1 MLSLYVH
8 PLTFDNKKNEIL
20 QSTYNIEWK
29 KQVAT
34 VSIKK
39 GLSPI
44 EFLNEKINYKIIGYQ
59 VDKKEN
65 SPSVVAYFDY
75 IEENN
80 KKKQIFLVHI
90 NRNKVITD
98 LYYNSHIPAKEH
110 IQIANSNINNT
121 SNIVKQTKDY
131 LRIMGEVVAFCMDI
145 NTYYLEDININ
156 EYISIVQYD
165 ENDDGDNDECDS
177 ILDDTYDDGENSSN
191 NSTENTDEDT
201 DVDTD
206 VDDDVEDDV
215 DDDKDDGENDPEDD
229 EDMDDGEDAD
239 DMDEENDG
247 DEPIENTDNEEIDM
261 DDEDDEDDEVE
272 EDDDVEVDGED
283 MDGFEDGDV
292 EDFVDENP
300 TIDQKN
306 KKKSTSSKNIKLNNI
321 DFSIIFN
328 ILKEEDKNNLTP
340 ENELYSKRQQSLQIL
355 KTLPLPAKTFQFI
368 EKGIYNYS
376 INKCNEKSF
385 IPLWDNME
393 FIEIYVSKTKN
404 IFSNLK
410 TNSYVKNVSLI
421 EKLKKDIIKPYD
433 LAFLDTYKLFP
444 EIWTDILEEKTKIEK
459 ILKESLKE
467 SATDMFECPRCHKR
481 KTIYCEVQTR
491 SSDEPMTKFITCLEC
506 GCKWKKY

>member
-1 MLSLYVH
+1 MSKLDTLKEQNPDLDLSLIDALGLVYKTKYVEMY
-8 PLTFDNKKNEIL
+8 LNIYKTKK
-20 QSTYNIEWK
+20 SK
-29 KQVAT
+29 K
-34 VSIKK
+34 
-39 GLSPI
+39 
-44 EFLNEKINYKIIGYQ
+44 
-59 VDKKEN
+59 
-65 SPSVVAYFDY
+65 
-75 IEENN
+75 
-80 KKKQIFLVHI
+80 
-90 NRNKVITD
+90 
-98 LYYNSHIPAKEH
+98 
-110 IQIANSNINNT
+110 
-121 SNIVKQTKDY
+121 
-131 LRIMGEVVAFCMDI
+131 
-145 NTYYLEDININ
+145 
-156 EYISIVQYD
+156 
-165 ENDDGDNDECDS
+165 
-177 ILDDTYDDGENSSN
+177 YDDDDDDD
-191 NSTENTDEDT
+191 DEDE
-201 DVDTD
+201 
-206 VDDDVEDDV
+206 DDEEDADV
-215 DDDKDDGENDPEDD
+215 DDDKDDVRDDGENDQEDDDPEDD
-229 EDMDDGEDAD
+229 EEDTKDIDGEIDEPAETTD
-239 DMDEENDG
+239 NDEIDMDEEAG
-247 DEPIENTDNEEIDM
+247 E
-261 DDEDDEDDEVE
+261 E
-272 EDDDVEVDGED
+272 EDED

-292 EDFVDENP
+292 EDFVDENSS
-300 TIDQKN
+300 IDKKKKN
-306 KKKSTSSKNIKLNNI
+306 KSTNSKNIKLNNI

-328 ILKEEDKNNLTP
+328 ILKEEDKSNLTP
-340 ENELYSKRQQSLQIL
+340 ENELHQKRQQSLQIL
-355 KTLPLPAKTFQFI
+355 KTLSLPLKTVQLI